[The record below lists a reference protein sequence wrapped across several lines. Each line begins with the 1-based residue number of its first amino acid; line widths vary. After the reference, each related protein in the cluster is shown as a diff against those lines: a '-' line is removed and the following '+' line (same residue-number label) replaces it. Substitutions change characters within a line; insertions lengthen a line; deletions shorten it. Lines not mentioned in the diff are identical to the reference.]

1 MNERPA
7 APGSDDENPAT
18 PGSDDVEV
26 PTWILDLVPVADLA
40 RNHLRAS
47 LWTAVVVVLA
57 IVGGA
62 CLSTGTSGL
71 TTTLL
76 PVFGVTGLLL
86 AGVVTGRLRRS
97 GPTPTSPGESTAPL
111 RPGGRTL
118 AALLVL
124 DIVGTALGLVV
135 LAAAALCGID
145 GALVGAALLVGVLI
159 AVGTA
164 GVLVDELFPGWRLRW
179 FGGTGTAALL
189 VLLASGGVLAL
200 GRGLWWLV
208 LGLAVVA
215 DLAGLLAL
223 RAGRRR
229 DLADPARSSGPGTR
243 LSHPARAPQGP
254 AVTPW
259 GPVVHRLGDRPRLP
273 GARCLPS

>member
-1 MNERPA
+1 MSEHPA
-7 APGSDDENPAT
+7 APGSDD
-18 PGSDDVEV
+18 GEV
-26 PTWILDLVPVADLA
+26 PAWILDLVPVAELA
-40 RNHLRAS
+40 RSHLRAS
-47 LWTAVVVVLA
+47 LSTAVVVALA

-62 CLSTGTSGL
+62 CLSGATPWLPTA
-71 TTTLL
+71 LL

-86 AGVVTGRLRRS
+86 AGVFTGRLRR
-97 GPTPTSPGESTAPL
+97 GGHTPTSPGESTAPL

-135 LAAAALCGID
+135 LTAARLCGVD
-145 GALVGAALLVGVLI
+145 VALVGAAVLAGVLI

-164 GVLVDELFPGWRLRW
+164 GVLLDVLWPGWRLRW
-179 FGGTGTAALL
+179 LGGTGAVALVL
-189 VLLASGGVLAL
+189 LLASGGALAL

-208 LGLAVVA
+208 AGLAVVA

-229 DLADPARSSGPGTR
+229 DLG
-243 LSHPARAPQGP
+243 
-254 AVTPW
+254 
-259 GPVVHRLGDRPRLP
+259 
-273 GARCLPS
+273 